1 MENLLEQGKREEE
14 YPLNEPLQQ
23 LPWLES
29 EEGMEGLKG
38 FLHCAEPSLME
49 SLSEVDLEWPWSAS

>member
-1 MENLLEQGKREEE
+1 VLVQKQNIEQGKREEE

-29 EEGMEGLKG
+29 EEGMEGPKG
-38 FLHCAEPSLME
+38 FLCRAKPTCFEM
-49 SLSEVDLEWPWSAS
+49 DLDCPQSAS